1 MGRMVLQFESFS
13 ALTTSQ
19 GMLMPTYPS
28 ILSMGATRFVD
39 GYWLRSLGYLLTA
52 VHLRSR
58 KRKQVY
64 SITTL
69 APEDVHDDSSGQYF
83 KK

>member
-1 MGRMVLQFESFS
+1 MGRLVLQYESFS

-28 ILSMGATRFVD
+28 ILSMGATPFVD
-39 GYWLRSLGYLLTA
+39 GYWLRSSGYLLTA
-52 VHLRSR
+52 VHVRSG
-58 KRKQVY
+58 KRRQVY

-69 APEDVHDDSSGQYF
+69 APNDIRDDSSEQYF